1 MQETKSRQVPHRGG
15 RGGRPKRDEVAL
27 REARL
32 LEVATAMFIERG
44 FDATTIDAVAE
55 AAGIAKRT
63 LYARYSDKAALFA
76 AVLRQLIERWL
87 VPFST
92 YEADETMPL
101 EAALGGL
108 ARHILEASLKPEA
121 IAVQRI
127 LSAQAPRFPELAR
140 LGFEEGGL
148 KAVQATAALIRRHAE
163 RGTIR
168 VESPELA
175 AEQFLS
181 LVTGSSFRRALLG
194 MPPDRDEIE
203 RRIRSGVRLFL
214 DGARRRPTD
223 EPRPE

>member
-1 MQETKSRQVPHRGG
+1 MGTQEESSPEHRPPRRTG
-15 RGGRPKRDEVAL
+15 RGGRPRRDEAEA

-55 AAGIAKRT
+55 AAGVAKRT

-76 AVLRQLIERWL
+76 AVLHQLIERWL

-92 YEADETMPL
+92 FEADASMPL
-101 EAALGGL
+101 EAALTGL
-108 ARHILEASLKPEA
+108 ARHVLEASLRPEA

-127 LSAQAPRFPELAR
+127 LSAQASRFPELAR
-140 LGFEEGGL
+140 MGFEEGGL
-148 KAVQATAALIRRHAE
+148 KAVHTTAALLRRHVA
-163 RGTIR
+163 RGAID

-194 MPPDRDEIE
+194 LPPDQDEIE
-203 RRIRSGVRLFL
+203 RRIKSGVSLFL
-214 DGARRRPTD
+214 DGARRRPA
-223 EPRPE
+223 